1 MPFPHRLP
9 RPEIGGH
16 VPPRAARAEPPRDP
30 FQDQPVVTEPV
41 APLAHIRRHHR
52 FDSRPELIRNHTH
65 SRHRPIVAGKRLQIR
80 ETRPSPAAL
89 AAPLAQA
96 TSAATGRW
104 AQRKW
109 GLIRLAS
116 PFVLLALWQI
126 GSALGI
132 ISQDVLPA
140 PSLILQAGVELIE
153 SGQLADALAVSGI
166 RVIEGLL
173 LGGVIGVALGTAVDL
188 SNWFEATIDPPMQM
202 VRALPHLGLIPLF
215 ILWFGIGELPKVL
228 LVALGVSF
236 PLYLNTFSA
245 IRQVDPKLFE
255 TAQVLGFSFRQRFAR
270 IIVPSAAPQ
279 ILVGLRQ
286 SLAIAWLTLIVA
298 EQINADKGI
307 GFLINNARDFL
318 RIDIIIFGLIVYAL
332 LGIGTDA
339 IVRALERRALRYR
352 A

>member
-1 MPFPHRLP
+1 MAPTTPQ
-9 RPEIGGH
+9 
-16 VPPRAARAEPPRDP
+16 A
-30 FQDQPVVTEPV
+30 PV
-41 APLAHIRRHHR
+41 
-52 FDSRPELIRNHTH
+52 
-65 SRHRPIVAGKRLQIR
+65 
-80 ETRPSPAAL
+80 PAANV
-89 AAPLAQA
+89 
-96 TSAATGRW
+96 RRRE
-104 AQRKW
+104 RKW

-116 PFVLLALWQI
+116 PVVLLALWQL
-126 GSALGI
+126 GSALRLI
-132 ISQDVLPA
+132 PQDVLPA
-140 PSLILQAGVELIE
+140 PSLILEAGIELIRN
-153 SGQLADALAVSGI
+153 GQLADALGVSGV
-166 RVIEGLL
+166 RVVQGLV
-173 LGGVIGVALGTAVDL
+173 LGGIAGVALGTAVGL
-188 SNWFEATIDPPMQM
+188 SRWVEATVDPPMQM

-236 PLYLNTFSA
+236 PLYLNTYSA

-255 TAQVLGFSFRQRFAR
+255 TAAILGFSFWQRFR
-270 IIVPSAAPQ
+270 NIIVPSAAPQ
-279 ILVGLRQ
+279 VLVGFRQ

-352 A
+352 T